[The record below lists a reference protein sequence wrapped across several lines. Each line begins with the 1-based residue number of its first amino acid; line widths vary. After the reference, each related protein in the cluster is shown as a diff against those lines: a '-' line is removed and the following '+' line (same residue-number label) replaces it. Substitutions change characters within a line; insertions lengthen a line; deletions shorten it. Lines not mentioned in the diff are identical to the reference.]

1 MAQVVIRA
9 NLSSVQIPLLTEE
22 FGRSVIV
29 RQQDLNYVPTVTS
42 KADVDKDVGIPQI
55 FYAHNV
61 MPTYYGYR
69 SLAFSNQIPA
79 ASPAALTFKQVFNLS
94 RINSGNIVAN

>member
-1 MAQVVIRA
+1 MAQIVIRA

-29 RQQDLNYVPTVTS
+29 RQQDLNYVPATAS
-42 KADVDKDVGIPQI
+42 KADNDKDIGIPQV

-69 SLAFSNQIPA
+69 SLAYSLQIPA
-79 ASPAALTFKQVFNLS
+79 ADSTDFDQVFNFHSVPL
-94 RINSGNIVAN
+94 ILLKFI